1 MEVDRPRAERC
12 GECGHRGVEGG
23 GLVVVILGD
32 DAVRLGVGA
41 ERVEVGVGHVGLE
54 ADDLRHADGFEEIHH
69 VFPRVH
75 AAPANFTFGGEALAV
90 VLGDFAGFAEGL
102 RDELGGALRIFVPS
116 GDACGAI
123 DADDAVGA
131 DAELAEFFR
140 DADGLADVGDEVGA
154 GFFIAAGGGIEPDG
168 GHDGADDEAACL
180 YFGGEGFDAVVR
192 NIDVG
197 VGVVEEEID
206 PVEFHATDLGFG
218 GEVEHGVEFDER
230 LSAGRALADETGPGC
245 VVKFWEVI
253 GGHVWGGVAGWELR
267 GEGRKV

>member
-1 MEVDRPRAERC
+1 M
-12 GECGHRGVEGG
+12 
-23 GLVVVILGD
+23 
-32 DAVRLGVGA
+32 
-41 ERVEVGVGHVGLE
+41 
-54 ADDLRHADGFEEIHH
+54 
-69 VFPRVH
+69 
-75 AAPANFTFGGEALAV
+75 
-90 VLGDFAGFAEGL
+90 
-102 RDELGGALRIFVPS
+102 
-116 GDACGAI
+116 
-123 DADDAVGA
+123 
-131 DAELAEFFR
+131 
-140 DADGLADVGDEVGA
+140 GDEVGA